1 MAITDKKTGV
11 WGLDQVYNKKMQGGI
26 WQFTHA
32 SPLLFVWGRNNNGD
46 NSNGDLGLNDQA
58 HRSSPVQ
65 LPGTNW
71 NIFNS
76 STYGG
81 ISIQGKTDGTLW
93 MWGLNRNGNLAQ
105 NTATGAWSG
114 ESSPVQIPGTTWS
127 FGSGGGRATK
137 TDGTMWVWGG
147 TYSGQLGLSQDI
159 VGPGPNFPG
168 YSSPV
173 QLPGTNWGV
182 GRRKHTNNDGSVF
195 AIKSD
200 GTLWSWGDNNSGSL
214 GVNEAPSN
222 PSSGIFFRRSSP
234 IQIGGGT
241 DWDVVMQGG
250 NENHSAGAIK
260 TDGTLWTWG
269 MNSAPAPGPSGG
281 QAGELGHNN
290 TVHYSSPVQ
299 VPGTWA
305 NATYGYHTAM
315 AVKTD
320 GTLWVWGR
328 NGSGELGQNTVGD
341 PRSSPV
347 QIPGTN
353 WGTESYHFTAQKTW
367 MAALKTDGTLWGWGS
382 NFYGTLNN
390 NNTVYRSSPTQIPG
404 LYDQIG
410 GIGHGIL
417 ARQTGE
423 D

>member
-1 MAITDKKTGV
+1 MAITDKKKGV

-26 WQFTHA
+26 WQLTHA
-32 SPLLFVWGRNNNGD
+32 SPLLFTWGRNNNGD
-46 NSNGDLGLNDQA
+46 NSNGELGLNDQA

-65 LPGTNW
+65 LPGTTW
-71 NIFNS
+71 NLFNS
-76 STYGG
+76 NTYGG
-81 ISIQGKTDGTLW
+81 IIINGKTDGTLW
-93 MWGLNRNGNLAQ
+93 MWGLNRGGNLAQ
-105 NTATGAWSG
+105 NTATGTWSG
-114 ESSPVQIPGTTWS
+114 ESSPVQIPGSTWS

-147 TYSGQLGLSQDI
+147 TYSGQLGLSQDV

-173 QLPGTNWGV
+173 QLPGTNWAV

-214 GVNEAPSN
+214 GVNEAPSD
-222 PSSGIFFRRSSP
+222 GFGGYYRRSSP
-234 IQIGGGT
+234 IQIPGT

-250 NENHSAGAIK
+250 NDNHSGGAIR
-260 TDGTLWTWG
+260 TDGTLWVWG
-269 MNSAPAPGPSGG
+269 MNAAPGSLGG
-281 QAGELGHNN
+281 YLGQNN
-290 TVHYSSPVQ
+290 TVHYSSPTQ
-299 VPGTWA
+299 IPGTWA
-305 NATYGYHTAM
+305 NATYGYHSAM

-328 NGSGELGQNTVGD
+328 NGSGELGQNNKTQY
-341 PRSSPV
+341 SSPV

-353 WGTESYHFTAQKTW
+353 WGTESYHFTAQKGW

-390 NNTVYRSSPTQIPG
+390 NNTIYRSSPTQIPG
-404 LYDQIG
+404 FYDQIG
-410 GIGHGIL
+410 GIGHAIL
-417 ARQTGE
+417 ARQTAQ

>member
-11 WGLDQVYNKKMQGGI
+11 WGLDQVYNKKMQGSI
-26 WQFTHA
+26 WQLTHG
-32 SPLLFVWGRNNNGD
+32 SPLLFTWGRNNEGG
-46 NSNGDLGLNDQA
+46 SNGDLGLNDGT
-58 HRSSPVQ
+58 HRSSPTQ
-65 LPGTNW
+65 LPGTTW
-71 NIFNS
+71 NLFNS
-76 STYGG
+76 NSYGSY
-81 ISIQGKTDGTLW
+81 SIQGKTDGTLW

-105 NTATGAWSG
+105 NTATGAWTG

-147 TYSGQLGLSQDI
+147 EYYGTLGLNQDV
-159 VGPGPNFPG
+159 VGPGSNFPG

-173 QLPGTNWGV
+173 QLPGAWAT
-182 GRRKHTNNDGSVF
+182 GRRKHTSNPSSVF
-195 AIKSD
+195 AIKAD

-222 PSSGIFFRRSSP
+222 PSSGVAFRRSSP
-234 IQIGGGT
+234 IQIGSGT
-241 DWDVVMQGG
+241 DWNVVMQGG
-250 NENHSAGAIK
+250 RDNTSGGAIK
-260 TDGTLWTWG
+260 TDGTLWVWG
-269 MNSAPAPGPSGG
+269 MNSAPGSNGG
-281 QAGELGHNN
+281 FLGQNN
-290 TVHYSSPVQ
+290 TTHYSSPVQ
-299 VPGTWA
+299 VPGTTWA
-305 NATYGYHTAM
+305 NATYGKYSAA

-328 NGSGELGQNTVGD
+328 NGSGELGQNNLTKY
-341 PRSSPV
+341 SSPV

-353 WGTESYHFTAQKTW
+353 WGTESYHFAAAHTW

-390 NNTVYRSSPTQIPG
+390 NNTIYRSSPTQIPG
-404 LYDQIG
+404 LYDQIA
-410 GIGHGIL
+410 GIGAGIL

-423 D
+423 E